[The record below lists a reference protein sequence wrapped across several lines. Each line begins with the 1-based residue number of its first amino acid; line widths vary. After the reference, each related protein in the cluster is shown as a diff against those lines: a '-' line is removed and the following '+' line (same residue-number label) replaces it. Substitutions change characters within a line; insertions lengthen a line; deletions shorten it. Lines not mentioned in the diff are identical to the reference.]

1 MNAGT
6 IGVVVVLLAIIAFAC
21 KDSLKHFK
29 GEGGCCGGSSEKP
42 EKKKLSGEKMGEKI
56 IHIEGMHCK
65 NCKNSVEKHI
75 NEIDGAVAKVNLK
88 KKIAIV
94 SLDREVSEEQLWEA
108 VEKAD
113 FTVTGI
119 ESR

>member
-1 MNAGT
+1 M
-6 IGVVVVLLAIIAFAC
+6 
-21 KDSLKHFK
+21 
-29 GEGGCCGGSSEKP
+29 
-42 EKKKLSGEKMGEKI
+42 
-56 IHIEGMHCK
+56 
-65 NCKNSVEKHI
+65 EKHI

-94 SLDREVSEEQLWEA
+94 SLDREVSEEQLREA
-108 VEKAD
+108 VENAD

>member
-42 EKKKLSGEKMGEKI
+42 EKKKLSGEKI

-94 SLDREVSEEQLWEA
+94 SLDREVSEEQLREA
-108 VEKAD
+108 VENAD